1 LDCQATI
8 DGQTDV
14 AKVAEAVALISKGID
29 VLDARPELR
38 TRKTWD
44 GVKECYREL
53 IKAKQADAAKQY
65 MGKM

>member
-1 LDCQATI
+1 M
-8 DGQTDV
+8 